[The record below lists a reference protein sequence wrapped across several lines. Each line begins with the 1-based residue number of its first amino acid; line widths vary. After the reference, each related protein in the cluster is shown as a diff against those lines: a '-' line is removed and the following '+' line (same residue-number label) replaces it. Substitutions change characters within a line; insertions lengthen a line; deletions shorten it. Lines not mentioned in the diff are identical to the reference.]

1 MSSLFD
7 EDNEG
12 GSLFAKVNK
21 KETSVPAAKAVEEK
35 PAPKSFPDGNL
46 LLLPILLSCVDPR
59 TSQYVKVGQCTV
71 LFKREKSVI
80 FAIIILPNKSVAKI
94 TCDSSIS
101 WTLQNYVYCVVVSPQ
116 GSTFLLQFRNQNE
129 AFFATSVALFEKTQ
143 KENIVNITAPSENDN
158 PNLKIDLFVFELNQ
172 PQITS
177 PLETLSGIQ
186 RESKEYLSAIKLS
199 PRSQYLVKVDTS
211 KIAFVIVKDEIQQ
224 VPETPEKQEEHKTE
238 ANNGDKTEAQKVD
251 ENDEYEYE
259 YEEEDVAE
267 DLEKISLADILNEAD
282 KKFDSLF
289 RSILMVK
296 PPKTYDTAILSQDQ
310 VIARLEKELRKSE
323 EKDMKMS
330 ELDSRI
336 KYLSKFSKNKQDDS
350 SERISYKTEEL
361 VAADAMFDSA
371 CSDLAFEQEVFD
383 NLSAKV
389 GQHDKEV
396 QNKIDK
402 MREQSKKE
410 FEISNKQLTDEIK
423 ELQEKIK
430 MHENEKIECQNK
442 AIQFARE
449 AALIKAGGS
458 DEAEKLKGEITEKLK
473 SIVQTMVTDVFDAVS
488 SSFDESES
496 YVGSKVVNAIKIAL
510 QNAADDIINPDEYD
524 EEEDEE

>member
-1 MSSLFD
+1 
-7 EDNEG
+7 
-12 GSLFAKVNK
+12 
-21 KETSVPAAKAVEEK
+21 
-35 PAPKSFPDGNL
+35 
-46 LLLPILLSCVDPR
+46 
-59 TSQYVKVGQCTV
+59 
-71 LFKREKSVI
+71 
-80 FAIIILPNKSVAKI
+80 
-94 TCDSSIS
+94 
-101 WTLQNYVYCVVVSPQ
+101 
-116 GSTFLLQFRNQNE
+116 
-129 AFFATSVALFEKTQ
+129 
-143 KENIVNITAPSENDN
+143 
-158 PNLKIDLFVFELNQ
+158 
-172 PQITS
+172 
-177 PLETLSGIQ
+177 
-186 RESKEYLSAIKLS
+186 
-199 PRSQYLVKVDTS
+199 
-211 KIAFVIVKDEIQQ
+211 
-224 VPETPEKQEEHKTE
+224 
-238 ANNGDKTEAQKVD
+238 
-251 ENDEYEYE
+251 
-259 YEEEDVAE
+259 
-267 DLEKISLADILNEAD
+267 
-282 KKFDSLF
+282 
-289 RSILMVK
+289 
-296 PPKTYDTAILSQDQ
+296 
-310 VIARLEKELRKSE
+310 
-323 EKDMKMS
+323 MKMS

-350 SERISYKTEEL
+350 SERISYKAEEL

-488 SSFDESES
+488 SSFDENES
-496 YVGSKVVNAIKIAL
+496 YGGSKVINAIKIAL

-524 EEEDEE
+524 EEEYEE